1 MSIIASDSLV
11 VVITGPESCG
21 KSTLANQLSQEF
33 GGQWVPEYARIFVE
47 SLNRYYEYKDV
58 EHIARHQYDEF
69 IKLRDEKSAL
79 LFFDTYL
86 IITKVW
92 FTHVYKR
99 YPIWLDEAIRNS
111 KVDLFMLCTPEL
123 VWVSD
128 SVREN
133 GHLRDYLFEQYKKE
147 LEQYGF
153 NYVVVSGEG
162 EDRIL
167 LAKEYINQLLKSKR
181 IPHDTTHLPR
191 PCEGSN

>member
-1 MSIIASDSLV
+1 MSTVASEAIV

-21 KSTLANQLSQEF
+21 KSTLADQLSQEF
-33 GGQWVPEYARIFVE
+33 GGQWVPEYARKFVE
-47 SLNRYYEYKDV
+47 SLNRTYEYEDV
-58 EHIARHQYDEF
+58 EHIARYQYNEF
-69 IKLRDEKSAL
+69 VKLCSKKNSL

-92 FTHVYKR
+92 FTHVYSR
-99 YPIWLDEAIRNS
+99 YPLWLDRAIRQS
-111 KVDLFMLCTPEL
+111 KVDLFLLCTPEL

-162 EDRIL
+162 EDRVL
-167 LAKEYINQLLKSKR
+167 LAKDYINQLLKSK
-181 IPHDTTHLPR
+181 IKPYDTTHLP
-191 PCEGSN
+191 